1 MMVQS
6 HSDLDQP
13 LKKFLFLIRG
23 RAPNVLQH
31 LVCVKKLSAIE
42 HLYPAPEPVH
52 IHAASISDHEQRRN
66 FNELTVIAGDVFIGQ
81 LQPYCKMAISPGV
94 SCGSF
99 FLEPKT
105 SRFENCAIASFS
117 YSLS

>member
-13 LKKFLFLIRG
+13 LKKFLFLIGR
-23 RAPNVLQH
+23 RAPHVLQH

-42 HLYPAPEPVH
+42 QLYPAPEPVH

-66 FNELTVIAGDVFIGQ
+66 FIELTAGAEAVFDRAGS
-81 LQPYCKMAISPGV
+81 SPTA
-94 SCGSF
+94 
-99 FLEPKT
+99 KWQ
-105 SRFENCAIASFS
+105 SRRALAADRF
-117 YSLS
+117 